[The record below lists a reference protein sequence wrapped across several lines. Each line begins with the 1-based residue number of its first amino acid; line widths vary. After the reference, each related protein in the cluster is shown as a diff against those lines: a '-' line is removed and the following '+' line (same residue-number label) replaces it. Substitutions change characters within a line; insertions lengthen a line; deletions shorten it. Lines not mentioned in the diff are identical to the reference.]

1 MAVPTTGTLSMQDI
15 AQERLNSTYGS
26 GSVTGPISMYNLVNG
41 GNTGGAVTSGNTY
54 PAVNTGCLPNPAS
67 RNAYVQLIELIKYT
81 NNVAGT
87 SHTFYIDPSEATS
100 PGDLANGDKLYTD
113 ADLTTVVAAHNGF
126 GNYYL
131 QDHGFN
137 SGNTFN
143 GLAAE
148 LSACNGSTIGVYPPV
163 NDWLVSIGSGGVIT
177 IAICSCTSC

>member
-26 GSVTGPISMYNLVNG
+26 GNVTGPISMYNLVNG

-67 RNAYVQLIELIKYT
+67 RNAYVQFIQLRKFT

-87 SHTFYIDPSEATS
+87 LHTFYIDPSEATS
-100 PGDLANGDKLYTD
+100 PGALVNGDKLYTD
-113 ADLTTVVAAHNGF
+113 ANLTTVVSAHNGS

-131 QDHGFN
+131 QQHFDAA
-137 SGNTFN
+137 GNVIIP
-143 GLAAE
+143 AE
-148 LSACNGSTIGVYPPV
+148 LSACNGSQDFSNYPPTS
-163 NDWLVSIGSGGVIT
+163 DWGVQISSSGTIT
-177 IAICSCTSC
+177 ILACSCVEC

>member
-26 GSVTGPISMYNLVNG
+26 GNVTGPISMYNLVNG

-67 RNAYVQLIELIKYT
+67 RNAYVQFIQLRKFT

-87 SHTFYIDPSEATS
+87 LHTFYINPSEATS
-100 PGDLANGDKLYTD
+100 PGALVNGDKLYTD
-113 ADLTTVVAAHNGF
+113 ANLTTVVSAHNGS

-131 QDHGFN
+131 QQHFDAA
-137 SGNTFN
+137 GNVIIP
-143 GLAAE
+143 AE
-148 LSACNGSTIGVYPPV
+148 LSACNGSQDFSNYPPTS
-163 NDWLVSIGSGGVIT
+163 DWGVQISSSGTIT
-177 IAICSCTSC
+177 ILACSCVEC